1 MEVMDVKF
9 LFVKKRF
16 STLGTPPMLSLREL
30 LFGERQVFCLRGL
43 SFFPVVFETGVVWRS
58 FSPYQR
64 MPFNGEPVKSEQI
77 SSGAFV
83 TKRPGVESI
92 QIELSPIPL
101 PLPFHGFLGVHP
113 FAVPERFVNH
123 PEIQF
128 SKDSFPYPNAQLV
141 TPSPHTAIQLL
152 STPLH
157 I

>member
-1 MEVMDVKF
+1 MDLLMAEEMNQNQVAVAVCSPLGASMEVMDVEF

-16 STLGTPPMLSLREL
+16 STLGTSPTLSLREL

-43 SFFPVVFETGVVWRS
+43 SFLPVGFQTGVVWRS

-83 TKRPGVESI
+83 TKRPGVKSI

-101 PLPFHGFLGVHP
+101 PLPFNGLLGVHP
-113 FAVPERFVNH
+113 LNGDRKSTRLN
-123 PEIQF
+123 
-128 SKDSFPYPNAQLV
+128 SS
-141 TPSPHTAIQLL
+141 HT
-152 STPLH
+152 
-157 I
+157 